1 MSLISNIL
9 SGVLGYG
16 VAELSSS
23 HALRDLLDQKINHH
37 LANTDLREIIQDVA
51 RARGI
56 YTSDNRLAREL
67 HDIAISYEEYD
78 YDRIY

>member
-9 SGVLGYG
+9 SGALGYG
-16 VAELSSS
+16 IAELSNS

-37 LANTDLREIIQDVA
+37 LANTDLRDIIKDVA
-51 RARGI
+51 HARGI
-56 YTSDNRLAREL
+56 YTGDNRLAREL
-67 HDIAISYEEYD
+67 HNIANSYEEYD

>member
-16 VAELSSS
+16 VAEMSNS

-37 LANTDLREIIQDVA
+37 LANTDLREIILDVA
-51 RARGI
+51 HARGI
-56 YTSDNRLAREL
+56 YTSNNAFAREL
-67 HDIAISYEEYD
+67 EIISKNYQEYD